1 LRLFTRQ
8 TAPRHAP
15 KLEVLI
21 GELGTVDGLATTAIT
36 AGEVATL
43 AHEAGD
49 DPVEGAALVVE
60 GLARATHT
68 LLTSAES
75 TEVLAGLGGNV
86 RVELED
92 DAASSVTADGDVEE
106 DAGVGHVD

>member
-1 LRLFTRQ
+1 MLD
-8 TAPRHAP
+8 
-15 KLEVLI
+15 LEVLI

-60 GLARATHT
+60 RLARATHT
-68 LLTSAES
+68 LLTCR
-75 TEVLAGLGGNV
+75 TRLC
-86 RVELED
+86 
-92 DAASSVTADGDVEE
+92 
-106 DAGVGHVD
+106 